1 MDYQFLAKSMM
12 AGSVNLPVPLLQ
24 YHHQLGLEDTDVL
37 LLIHL
42 HGYIQQG
49 EYLPPIA
56 ELSKRMA
63 LTQSEC
69 YIKIQ
74 KLIDAKVLK
83 INTEIDAQRRVTER
97 YDLTPLWEKIALQV
111 VNQVEDEVVEEKQ
124 ARDMSMYALIERE
137 FSRQLSPIEGETI
150 ANWTKL
156 EHYEPELIKEAL
168 KEAVIA
174 GKKNIRYIDRILSN
188 WQANGVKT
196 LDDAKAASRE
206 FGTHTMKTNTKSSPN
221 LTSEAKPAKPFKMY
235 NWLDDNKPKT

>member
-1 MDYQFLAKSMM
+1 M
-12 AGSVNLPVPLLQ
+12 
-24 YHHQLGLEDTDVL
+24 L

-150 ANWTKL
+150 ANWTEL

-174 GKKNIRYIDRILSN
+174 GKKKHSLY
-188 WQANGVKT
+188 
-196 LDDAKAASRE
+196 
-206 FGTHTMKTNTKSSPN
+206 
-221 LTSEAKPAKPFKMY
+221 
-235 NWLDDNKPKT
+235 